1 MNLQLFHHTISFKKA
16 DPLGG
21 GLGEEIA
28 AERLEPEAITLDD
41 GVIDGELE
49 ARWQELQNEI
59 KQDPDWITFS
69 EE

>member
-1 MNLQLFHHTISFKKA
+1 MLNLFHHSISFHKA

-21 GLGEEIA
+21 GLGEEIE
-28 AERLEPEAITLDD
+28 AERLEPEAIMLED

-49 ARWQELQNEI
+49 ARWQEMQEEI
-59 KQDPDWITFS
+59 KKDPDWITFS